1 MAVAESAPARR
12 HSSARLWVRLL
23 VSAGLFAVLLTK
35 IHFSDFVPRRHTE
48 GTWAFLAAGI
58 LLMAL
63 SFVVASWRWQRVL
76 AVFGH
81 HVRLRTLTKH
91 YLAGQFVGNLL
102 PSTVGGDVLRIS
114 RSSTDVGNTNEAFAA
129 VVLERLTGFVAL
141 PVLVIAGFA
150 IKPSLFDEPRSSL
163 ALLIAGGAMVFL
175 GVILFLAGHPKA
187 AGRFADHDNWMRA
200 IGAVHVGVDRLRR
213 DRKDAVG
220 ALGAALAYQVVVIA
234 SVYCAFHVVDVRVPN
249 AAVLAYVPA
258 VAMAQV
264 VPITIG
270 GLGVREGLLAFFLHP
285 LGAPIGR
292 AVAIGLLWYGMTLL
306 VSLAGAPAFA
316 MGHRRGEASA
326 PTSTSDATGNR
337 IDTPEGTSRG
347 PARGE
352 PLVDS
357 VRARARSASAPEV
370 R

>member
-1 MAVAESAPARR
+1 MAVAERASAR
-12 HSSARLWVRLL
+12 HRSSARVWLRLL
-23 VSAGLFAVLLTK
+23 VSAALFAVLLTK
-35 IHFSDFVPRRHTE
+35 IHFDDFVPPHHTS
-48 GTWAFLAAGI
+48 GTWAFLAAGV

-114 RSSTDVGNTNEAFAA
+114 RSSADTGNTTEAFAA
-129 VVLERLTGFVAL
+129 VLLERLTGFVVL
-141 PVLVIAGFA
+141 PVLVFAGFA
-150 IKPSLFDEPRSSL
+150 IGPSLFDEPRSTL
-163 ALLIAGGAMVFL
+163 ALLIAGGTLVFL

-187 AGRFADHDNWMRA
+187 AGRFAEHDNWMKA
-200 IGAVHVGVDRLRR
+200 IGAVHIGVDRLRR
-213 DRKDAVG
+213 DPKDAAI
-220 ALGAALAYQVVVIA
+220 ALVAALAYQIVVVA

-249 AAVLAYVPA
+249 ASILAYVPA

-270 GLGVREGLLAFFLHP
+270 GLGVREGLLAFFFHP
-285 LGAPIGR
+285 LGVATGR

-306 VSLAGAPAFA
+306 VSLLGAPAFA
-316 MGHRRGEASA
+316 VGHRRRGAI
-326 PTSTSDATGNR
+326 DATG
-337 IDTPEGTSRG
+337 DAPAAGASEPATAPG
-347 PARGE
+347 PDAR
-352 PLVDS
+352 
-357 VRARARSASAPEV
+357 
-370 R
+370 